1 MTEFLEVLKYVLPSL
16 IVLAT
21 CYIVLSKMLKREE
34 IKQKNEILLGNQ
46 KLVTP
51 IRLQAYERAI
61 LFLERIS
68 PQALVVRASQQ
79 GSSVR
84 SLQMAILQ
92 MLRNE
97 FEHNLSQQVYMTNEA
112 WDQLVAAKESIVQLV
127 NVAAS
132 RFSPDEPASS
142 LSLAIIEMNM
152 SVEES
157 PIKKAVNFIKAE
169 THHFLDNKPLYY

>member
-16 IVLAT
+16 IVFAT
-21 CYIVLSKMLKREE
+21 CYLVLAKMLKREE
-34 IKQKNEILLGNQ
+34 YRSKNEILLGNQ

-68 PQALVVRASQQ
+68 PQSLVVRAAQANTT
-79 GSSVR
+79 VR
-84 SLQMAILQ
+84 LMQVAILQ

-112 WDQLVAAKESIVQLV
+112 WEQLVSAKESIIQLI
-127 NVAAS
+127 NVTAS
-132 RFSPDEPASS
+132 RLNPDDPGTTLA
-142 LSLAIIEMNM
+142 LAIIEMNA
-152 SVEES
+152 SVEEP
-157 PIKKAVNFIKAE
+157 PIKKAVDFIKAE